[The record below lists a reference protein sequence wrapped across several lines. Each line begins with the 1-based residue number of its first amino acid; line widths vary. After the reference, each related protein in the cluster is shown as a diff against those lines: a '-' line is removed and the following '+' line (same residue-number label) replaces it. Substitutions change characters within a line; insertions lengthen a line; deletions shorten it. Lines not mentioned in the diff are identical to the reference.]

1 MAEMVK
7 ICNSTCE
14 GVDFDLYSD
23 NDKRHYQMLKMTRR
37 VPNGKSRMVSIAPV
51 DFFTVASAIM
61 CETQLCDMVS
71 RFEDTW
77 SAESFEKSL
86 EEVFEGE

>member
-7 ICNSTCE
+7 ICNNTCE

-23 NDKRHYQMLKMTRR
+23 NDKYHYQMLKMTRR
-37 VPNGKSRMVSIAPV
+37 VPNGKSITLRVAPV

-61 CETQLCDMVS
+61 CNDQLCDMITDMT
-71 RFEDTW
+71 DTW
-77 SAESFEKSL
+77 NAEIFEEGL
-86 EEVFEGE
+86 EALFEE